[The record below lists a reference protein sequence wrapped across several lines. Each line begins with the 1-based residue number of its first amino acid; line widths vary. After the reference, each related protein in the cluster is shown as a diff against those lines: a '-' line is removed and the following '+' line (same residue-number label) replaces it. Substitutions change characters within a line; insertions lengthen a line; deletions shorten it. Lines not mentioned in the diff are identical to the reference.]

1 MDADSE
7 NLPIANIW
15 MNSSNGGAVVRA
27 FHGGWILWYKSPS
40 ANKTHQNNTSKDV
53 KDDFSTRTF
62 RLKKT
67 LNSLTQA
74 AVPSSME
81 DYSAYIRVFF
91 KFYCFFLLDR
101 FHLNLLIPFIG
112 PSRDSA
118 MFPKHCSNKPVELS
132 VKMARPEGAFDR
144 EIDKQHIGKL
154 ERILNVW
161 HIYLPHFG
169 YS

>member
-1 MDADSE
+1 
-7 NLPIANIW
+7 
-15 MNSSNGGAVVRA
+15 
-27 FHGGWILWYKSPS
+27 
-40 ANKTHQNNTSKDV
+40 
-53 KDDFSTRTF
+53 
-62 RLKKT
+62 
-67 LNSLTQA
+67 
-74 AVPSSME
+74 ME

>member
-1 MDADSE
+1 MNELLKWWCSGACVSW
-7 NLPIANIW
+7 W
-15 MNSSNGGAVVRA
+15 MNPMVQIPIRKQNSPKQHIQGCQGRFFYKNFSVKKNTQFTDSSRRTQLNG
-27 FHGGWILWYKSPS
+27 
-40 ANKTHQNNTSKDV
+40 
-53 KDDFSTRTF
+53 
-62 RLKKT
+62 RL
-67 LNSLTQA
+67 LCI
-74 AVPSSME
+74 
-81 DYSAYIRVFF
+81 YRVFF